1 MVGKNVFVQEGVT
14 FAQQIKALR
23 NGQEVRE
30 TIHHRRAFEPGEGVE
45 LAPCLYL
52 DTVTVGGEDF
62 KYLFLKF
69 KKALVGKPMLLT
81 VKAGGF
87 SEKEIGAYAQLAARY
102 AK

>member
-1 MVGKNVFVQEGVT
+1 MVGKNVFVQEGLT
-14 FAQQIKALR
+14 YAQQIKALR

-30 TIHHRRAFEPGEGVE
+30 TIHHRRAFEPREGVE
-45 LAPCLYL
+45 IAPCLYL
-52 DTVTVGGEDF
+52 DTVTVGGTDY
-62 KYLFLKF
+62 KYLFLKL

-87 SEKEIGAYAQLAARY
+87 SENEVAYFAQLAARY